1 MNLIP
6 FALFS
11 QKIPAAYLAPQEK
24 KMKHAQN
31 IIALAVDQLFLL
43 TSNAL
48 IMGITTAGLNGILQT
63 LSSKYV
69 LNYPQALELSI
80 FPLITLAYYLVSI
93 HSCDGMSLGMRL
105 IKRRISHKEFENHEI
120 STACKLTLAICS
132 FGLLYPLIK
141 NSFEKIDYRYED
153 LVEIRD
159 EKVDL
164 HALLQRR
171 EHEEEQVEDYQ
182 IAA

>member
-24 KMKHAQN
+24 KIKHAQN
-31 IIALAVDQLFLL
+31 LIALAIDQFFLFTL
-43 TSNAL
+43 TSVV
-48 IMGITTAGLNGILQT
+48 TEVVSTGLNSILQT
-63 LSSKYV
+63 LSSKYI
-69 LNYPQALELSI
+69 LQYPSSFALAI
-80 FPLITLAYYLVSI
+80 FPLLTFTYYLISI
-93 HSCDGMSLGMRL
+93 HCCDGMSLGMR
-105 IKRRISHKEFENHEI
+105 ITKKRLSHKEFESSELLM
-120 STACKLTLAICS
+120 ALRLTLTLFT
-132 FGLLYPLIK
+132 FGLAYPSIK

-164 HALLQRR
+164 HALLEKR
-171 EHEEEQVEDYQ
+171 EHEEQEDYQ